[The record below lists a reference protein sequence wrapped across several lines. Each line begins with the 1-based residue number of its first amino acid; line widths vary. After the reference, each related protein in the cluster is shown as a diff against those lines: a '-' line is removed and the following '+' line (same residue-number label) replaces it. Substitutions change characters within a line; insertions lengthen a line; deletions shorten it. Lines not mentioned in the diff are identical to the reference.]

1 MIFYALTEQTPV
13 VVIIMVV
20 HLVPTLYLA
29 QMVLVRMVAI
39 QMAIVLLDIMVIIK
53 KVHVLPA
60 HVNICLVDVAD
71 GLAQFKPI
79 VNKV

>member
-1 MIFYALTEQTPV
+1 MMFYAQMERTLV
-13 VVIIMVV
+13 VVIITVDS
-20 HLVPTLYLA
+20 LVLTLYLA

-53 KVHVLPA
+53 RVHVLPA
-60 HVNICLVDVAD
+60 HVNICLVDAVD
-71 GLAQFKPI
+71 GPAQFKPI